1 MDRLTSIEAFLAVVD
16 THSFT
21 QAAARLR
28 LSPAMIS
35 THIARLEE
43 NVGARLFNR
52 TTRRVDITEHGRQF
66 LPHAREVM
74 HAFASAEN
82 SFRAQAGLSGRV
94 RLDAPASLG
103 LAFVVPALKAFRQLH
118 PNIIIDLSLGDR
130 GTIFRADGFDILLR
144 VGEAPVPGWV
154 CEPLGS
160 TRLVCVASPEYLA
173 SHDEPETPDDLND
186 HACILYASVEAPGGS
201 PWLFSEAGKNV
212 KVRPPVAL
220 TFNEGAAIT
229 RAAVDG
235 LGPCQ
240 NLEMLIGEEVAQG
253 TLVPILENYSGAPM
267 PVVLMSANDRYALP
281 YVRVV
286 MDYLQNAIDWKLD

>member
-43 NVGARLFNR
+43 SVGVRLFNR

-66 LPHAREVM
+66 LPHAREIM

-82 SFRAQAGLSGRV
+82 SFREQAGLSGRV

-103 LAFVVPALKAFRQLH
+103 HAFVVPALKAFCQMH

-144 VGEAPVPGWV
+144 VGEAPLPGFV
-154 CEPLGS
+154 CEPLGV
-160 TRLVCVASPEYLA
+160 TRLICVASSDYLEN
-173 SHDEPETPDDLND
+173 HGEPETPEDLND
-186 HACILYASVEAPGGS
+186 HRCILYASVEAPGGS
-201 PWLFSEAGKNV
+201 PWQFRKGGKNV
-212 KVRPPVAL
+212 KVRPPVRL
-220 TFNEGAAIT
+220 TSNDGAAIT

-235 LGPCQ
+235 LGPCH
-240 NLEMLIGEEVAQG
+240 NLEMLIREELARGE
-253 TLVPILENYSGAPM
+253 LVPILKKYDGAPM

-286 MDYLQNAIDWKLD
+286 MDFLQNAIDWKLD